1 MRLSLRRRI
10 LLTLAPLLLLL
21 AAVGGAGVV
30 LLHRLGGQADLIL
43 RENYDSVRAMFRLN
57 EALERIDSAF
67 TFALSGHEEE
77 ARRQYED
84 NWSAYK
90 EQLWVEQNNITLP
103 GEAALVD
110 QLTRSTKSYRELGK
124 RFFERPAGAAE
135 RSGDYYGGPDSP
147 GLLATFR
154 ELKTVSGRI
163 LRINQE
169 NMEQAA
175 RNARTTAQTSLLG
188 FGIGLGA
195 AALLAALLAWR
206 LVRAVIDPI
215 RQVTHA
221 AEAIGAGQLHMT
233 VPVYARDELGKLA
246 QTFNAMTERLREYRQ
261 VNMSRLLRAQQ
272 TGQATIDSFPDPVL
286 VVDPEGRV
294 ELANPAARRVLG
306 VDPTAAEANPEARWQ
321 PPEALR
327 KPLDEAIQQQ
337 RPFLTE
343 SFDQT
348 LTFHHDGADRAF
360 LPQVRPIQDRYGGTL
375 GAAVVLDDVTKFRLL
390 DRLKTD
396 LVATVSHELKTPLTS
411 IRLAVHVLLEEAVGP
426 LEPKQVELLV
436 DARENA
442 ERLLRMIESLLAL
455 ARLED
460 ATRRLE
466 LRPEQPEKL
475 LRAAA
480 DDIAARAADK
490 RVEVKVEAAVGLPP
504 VGVDRERFEHAL
516 ANLLDN
522 ALTYT
527 EPGGRVTLSAA
538 AAEVGGVGLS
548 VADTGVGIPPEA
560 LPHVFDKFFRAPAG
574 RERSAGTGLGL
585 AIVRE
590 IVLAHGG
597 TITCESAPGCGTT
610 FHIMLPAWGAEP

>member
-21 AAVGGAGVV
+21 AAVGGAGVW

-57 EALERIDSAF
+57 EALERLDSSF
-67 TFALSGHEEE
+67 MFALSGREDE
-77 ARRQYED
+77 ARRQYRD
-84 NWSAYK
+84 SWPAYE
-90 EQLWVEQNNITLP
+90 EQLRVEQNNITLP
-103 GEAALVD
+103 GEAELVD
-110 QLTRSTKSYRELGK
+110 RLTRLTRRYRELGD
-124 RFFERPAGAAE
+124 RFFERPAGAGE
-135 RSGDYYGGPDSP
+135 RGGEYYGTADAP
-147 GLLATFR
+147 GLLGTFR
-154 ELKTVSGRI
+154 ELKAVSGNI

-169 NMEQAA
+169 HMEESGRIAGA
-175 RNARTTAQTSLLG
+175 TAHRSLIG

-195 AALLAALLAWR
+195 AAVLAALLTWR

-233 VPVYARDELGKLA
+233 VPVHARDELGKLA

-306 VDPTAAEANPEARWQ
+306 VEPAASEEARWQ
-321 PPEALR
+321 PPEPLR
-327 KPLDEAIQQQ
+327 RPLTEAIEKQ

-343 SFDQT
+343 SFEQAM
-348 LTFHHDGADRAF
+348 TFHHDGADRAF

-375 GAAVVLDDVTKFRLL
+375 GAAIVLDDVTKFRLL

-460 ATRRLE
+460 AARRLE

-480 DDIAARAADK
+480 EDIAARAVDK
-490 RVEVKVEAAVGLPP
+490 RVEVKVEAAAGLPQ
-504 VGVDRERFEHAL
+504 VGVDRDRFDHAL

-522 ALTYT
+522 ALIYT
-527 EPGGRVTLSAA
+527 RPGGRVTLSAA
-538 AAEVGGVGLS
+538 AAEVGGVRLS
-548 VADTGVGIPPEA
+548 VADTGVGIPPDA
-560 LPHVFDKFFRAPAG
+560 LPHVFDKFFRGPDG
-574 RERSAGTGLGL
+574 GRSAGTGLGL

-597 TITCESAPGCGTT
+597 TITCESAPGQGTT
-610 FHIMLPAWGAEP
+610 FHITLPAWGAEP